1 MRELDPRIHRE
12 PPFRGASKA
21 SEPES
26 RTVRAGF
33 RVCAQGASRND
44 EVKPMDCRVKPNND
58 DKKLPA
64 TGCCDL
70 TQPEMGW
77 RGSAPTI
84 RMQSQGFTATG
95 ESFMA
100 SLDSVSI
107 AILLG
112 AVLVMAGILSS
123 LLALRFGAP
132 LLLVFLFIGM
142 FAGDSGPGQ
151 IRFDDVRTTYLV
163 GSVALALIL
172 FDGGLRTRFQSIRT
186 VLAPSMVLA
195 TAGVLLTALITAPI
209 ARYAL
214 DLNWTEAL
222 LVGAVVASTD
232 AAAVFLLV
240 HAQGL
245 RLRPRVGA
253 TLEVESGT
261 NDPFAVFLTLM
272 LVELISLGESSVWHV
287 ALEFTREAV
296 LGAIVGVLG
305 GRLVVLAL
313 NRVAL
318 PQGLHAPFVTTAAL
332 VIFGAAQ
339 IAHASGFLAVYLAG
353 IIIGNRPTRAHNSVV
368 AFLDAATWL
377 AQIVMFVLLGL
388 LVSPQ
393 RLVGSLTP
401 AVVVAL
407 VLMLVARPLAVLLC
421 LAPFRFSWREKAFIA
436 WVGLRGAV
444 AIFLASIPM
453 LVGLSK
459 AYLYFDVAFVV
470 VIISLLLQG
479 WTLAFAARR
488 LHVALPRSDRGPRR
502 VELDLPGQLEQQLVG
517 YSVRPKSLYLR
528 RGLIPSWSKPTL
540 VIRDQKILSP
550 AEAEPV
556 AAGDYIYLLA
566 PPEKAEALDRFFVD
580 MAPSAAPDPHLLGDF
595 TVSGEITLGDL
606 ANIYDVAID
615 AEQSQLTLADY
626 FDVHLD
632 HAPKE
637 GATLP
642 LDSIVLVARSLGGG
656 RVNVVGLRLPEDGE
670 DAAPETRGAS
680 IKRKLSRAWK
690 SVAGI

>member
-1 MRELDPRIHRE
+1 
-12 PPFRGASKA
+12 
-21 SEPES
+21 
-26 RTVRAGF
+26 
-33 RVCAQGASRND
+33 
-44 EVKPMDCRVKPNND
+44 
-58 DKKLPA
+58 
-64 TGCCDL
+64 
-70 TQPEMGW
+70 
-77 RGSAPTI
+77 
-84 RMQSQGFTATG
+84 
-95 ESFMA
+95 MA
-100 SLDSVSI
+100 SLDQVSI

-132 LLLVFLFIGM
+132 LLLVFLFIGVL
-142 FAGDSGPGQ
+142 AGDSGPGR
-151 IRFDDVRTTYLV
+151 IEFNDVRTTYLV

-172 FDGGLRTRFQSIRT
+172 FDGGLRTRFATIRA
-186 VLAPSMVLA
+186 VLVPSMGLA
-195 TAGVLLTALITAPI
+195 TIGVLLTAAITAPA

-222 LVGAVVASTD
+222 LVGAVIASTD

-253 TLEVESGT
+253 TLEAESGS

-272 LVELISLGESSVWHV
+272 LVEFISVGHSTPGHV
-287 ALEFTREAV
+287 IMELAQEAV
-296 LGAIVGVLG
+296 LGAIIGVVG
-305 GRLVVLAL
+305 GRVMVIAL

-318 PQGLHAPFVTTAAL
+318 PQGLHAPFVTTTAL

-339 IAHASGFLAVYLAG
+339 LVHGSGFLAVYLAG
-353 IIIGNRPTRAHNSVV
+353 IIVGNRPTRAHNSVV
-368 AFLDAATWL
+368 TFLDAATWL

-393 RLVGSLTP
+393 RLGSSAGP
-401 AVVVAL
+401 AVIVAL
-407 VLMLVARPLAVLLC
+407 VLMLVARPVAVFLC
-421 LAPFRFSWREKAFIA
+421 LAPFRFNWREKIFIA
-436 WVGLRGAV
+436 WTGLRGAV

-453 LVGLSK
+453 LVGLTK

-479 WTLAFAARR
+479 WTLAAAARQ
-488 LHVALPRSDRGPRR
+488 LHVALPRSERGPRR

-517 YSVRPKSLYLR
+517 YPVRPKSLFFR

-540 VIRDQKILSP
+540 VIRDEHILSP
-550 AEAEPV
+550 VEADPV
-556 AAGDYIYLLA
+556 RPGDYIYLLA
-566 PPEKAEALDRFFVD
+566 PPEKAESLDRFFVD
-580 MAPSAAPDPHLLGDF
+580 MQPSSTPDPHLLGDF
-595 TVSGEITLGDL
+595 VVSSEHTLSELAEIYGVK
-606 ANIYDVAID
+606 VAED
-615 AEQSQLTLADY
+615 ETGLTLSDY

-637 GATLP
+637 GATLA
-642 LDSIVLVARSLGGG
+642 LDSIALVARSISGG
-656 RVNVVGLRLPEDGE
+656 RVNVVGLRLPEE
-670 DAAPETRGAS
+670 EEETSKLTRMQAFR
-680 IKRKLSRAWK
+680 RKLAEIWT

>member
-1 MRELDPRIHRE
+1 
-12 PPFRGASKA
+12 
-21 SEPES
+21 
-26 RTVRAGF
+26 
-33 RVCAQGASRND
+33 
-44 EVKPMDCRVKPNND
+44 
-58 DKKLPA
+58 
-64 TGCCDL
+64 
-70 TQPEMGW
+70 
-77 RGSAPTI
+77 
-84 RMQSQGFTATG
+84 
-95 ESFMA
+95 MA
-100 SLDSVSI
+100 SLDSVSLT
-107 AILLG
+107 ILLG

-132 LLLVFLFIGM
+132 LLLVFLLIGM
-142 FAGDSGPGQ
+142 VAGDAGPGHLN
-151 IRFDDVRTTYLV
+151 FDDVRTTYLV

-172 FDGGLRTRFQSIRT
+172 FDGGLRTRFQNIRA

-195 TAGVLLTALITAPI
+195 TIGVLLTALITAPV

-214 DLNWTEAL
+214 DLNWIEAM

-253 TLEVESGT
+253 TLEAESGT

-272 LVELISLGESSVWHV
+272 LVELISSGSGSIGQIG
-287 ALEFTREAV
+287 LEFLREAL
-296 LGAIVGVLG
+296 LGAIIGVVG

-332 VIFGAAQ
+332 VVFGAAQ
-339 IAHASGFLAVYLAG
+339 IGHASGFLAVYLAG

-368 AFLDAATWL
+368 TFLDAATWL

-388 LVSPQ
+388 LVSPH
-393 RLVGSLTP
+393 RLLSSAVP
-401 AVVVAL
+401 AVIVAL
-407 VLMLVARPLAVLLC
+407 SLMLVARPLAVFFCLL
-421 LAPFRFSWREKAFIA
+421 PFRFSWREKIFIA
-436 WVGLRGAV
+436 WTGLRGAV

-453 LVGLSK
+453 LVGLSQ

-479 WTLAFAARR
+479 WTLAAAARR
-488 LHVALPRSDRGPRR
+488 LHVALPRSERGPRR

-517 YSVRPKSLYLR
+517 YPVRPKSLFFR

-540 VIRDQKILSP
+540 VIRDQHILSP
-550 AEAEPV
+550 SEADPI
-556 AAGDYIYLLA
+556 APGDYLYLLA

-580 MAPSAAPDPHLLGDF
+580 MQPSSAPDPHLLGDF
-595 TVSGEITLGDL
+595 TVSGEVTLGD
-606 ANIYDVAID
+606 VAQAYGVNVD
-615 AEQSQLTLADY
+615 AEQSKLTLADY

-642 LDSIVLVARSLGGG
+642 LDSIVLVARNLSGG
-656 RVNVVGLRLPEDGE
+656 RVNVIGLRLPEDE
-670 DAAPETRGAS
+670 EEAEHLTWLAS
-680 IKRKLSRAWK
+680 FKRRLADVWS

>member
-1 MRELDPRIHRE
+1 
-12 PPFRGASKA
+12 
-21 SEPES
+21 
-26 RTVRAGF
+26 
-33 RVCAQGASRND
+33 
-44 EVKPMDCRVKPNND
+44 
-58 DKKLPA
+58 
-64 TGCCDL
+64 
-70 TQPEMGW
+70 
-77 RGSAPTI
+77 
-84 RMQSQGFTATG
+84 
-95 ESFMA
+95 MA

-112 AVLVMAGILSS
+112 AALVMAGILSS

-132 LLLVFLFIGM
+132 LLLVFLLIGVL
-142 FAGDSGPGQ
+142 AGDSGPGQ
-151 IRFDDVRTTYLV
+151 VQFDDFRTTYLV

-172 FDGGLRTRFQSIRT
+172 FDGGLRTRFQNISA

-195 TAGVLLTALITAPI
+195 TIGVLLTALITAPV
-209 ARYAL
+209 ARYML

-253 TLEVESGT
+253 TLEAESGT

-272 LVELISLGESSVWHV
+272 LVELISVGDSSLVHV
-287 ALEFTREAV
+287 AIELGREAV
-296 LGAIVGVLG
+296 LGTVAGVIG

-318 PQGLHAPFVTTAAL
+318 PQGLHAPFVAVSAL
-332 VIFGAAQ
+332 VVFAFVNAV
-339 IAHASGFLAVYLAG
+339 HASGFLAVYLAG
-353 IIIGNRPTRAHNSVV
+353 LVVGNRQTRAHNSVV
-368 AFLDAATWL
+368 VFLDAVTWL

-393 RLVGSLTP
+393 RLVGSIFP
-401 AVVVAL
+401 AVIVAL
-407 VLMLVARPLAVLLC
+407 VLMLVARPLAVFLC
-421 LAPFRFSWREKAFIA
+421 LAPFRFNWREKIFIA
-436 WVGLRGAV
+436 WTGLRGAV

-479 WTLAFAARR
+479 WTLAAAARR
-488 LHVALPRSDRGPRR
+488 LHVALPRADRGPRR

-517 YSVRPKSLYLR
+517 YSVRPKSLYFR

-540 VIRDQKILSP
+540 VIRDEHILSP
-550 AEAEPV
+550 TEADPV
-556 AAGDYIYLLA
+556 RPGDYVYLLA

-580 MAPSAAPDPHLLGDF
+580 MLPSSAPDPHLLGEF
-595 TVSGEITLGDL
+595 TVSGEHTLGEL
-606 ANIYDVAID
+606 ADVYGVAVGE
-615 AEQSQLTLADY
+615 EQSKQTLADY
-626 FDVHLD
+626 FDIHLD

-637 GATLP
+637 GATLE
-642 LDSIVLVARSLGGG
+642 LDPIVLVARSISGG
-656 RVNVVGLRLPEDGE
+656 RVNVVGLRLPEE
-670 DAAPETRGAS
+670 VEEIASETRLGRL
-680 IKRKLSRAWK
+680 KRKLAELWS